1 MNRTDAITGNAAL
14 LEWIGESSDDSLLD
28 ADIEALKDC
37 LPGIVEA
44 RMGGYEELEAAIQC
58 VSLTI
63 QNLRK
68 VRQAVAAMWK

>member
-14 LEWIGESSDDSLLD
+14 LEWIGESSDESILD
-28 ADIEALKDC
+28 ADIEGLKDC
-37 LPGIVEA
+37 LPVIVEA
-44 RMGGYEELEAAIQC
+44 RMEGFEELEAAIQS

-68 VRQAVAAMWK
+68 VRQSVAAMWQ

>member
-14 LEWIGESSDDSLLD
+14 LEWIGESSDDSILD
-28 ADIEALKDC
+28 TDIEALKDC
-37 LPGIVEA
+37 LPNIVEA
-44 RMGGYEELEAAIQC
+44 RMDGYEELEAAIQS

-68 VRQAVAAMWK
+68 VRQAVAAMWQ

>member
-14 LEWIGESSDDSLLD
+14 LEWIGESQDESILD
-28 ADIEALKDC
+28 ADIEGLKDC
-37 LPGIVEA
+37 LPSIVEA
-44 RMGGYEELEAAIQC
+44 RMLGHEELEAAVQS

-68 VRQAVAAMWK
+68 VRQSVAAMWQ